1 MATAAAV
8 NEGRNELLGWISEL
22 LQLNVAKIESI
33 GTGAVLCQIAD
44 SIFGDVQLH
53 KVKFNATHEYEYV
66 NNFKVLQ
73 ATFTRHRVDKVSVQ
87 IQVM

>member
-1 MATAAAV
+1 M
-8 NEGRNELLGWISEL
+8 
-22 LQLNVAKIESI
+22 NVSRIEHI

-44 SIFGDVQLH
+44 SIFGDVQMH

-73 ATFTRHRVDKVSVQ
+73 ATFTRHKVDKVSISFVFASTR
-87 IQVM
+87 